1 MEIKEYFQILK
12 RNWILIVA
20 TITIFCLVAF
30 LVTEKQPYNYQ
41 SSSAI
46 EIIRYQTQRQADVPY
61 FQYNNYY
68 ANQAAAAVSDNI
80 ISWLSSASTVAEIYQ
95 RAGYPLPTASIRAL
109 SKTFT
114 VQKKITTSAVI
125 DISYSSKDREKAI
138 KLIKTAS
145 ELVKERV
152 EQQNSSDTSSILSVR
167 VNEPVSIAEPKPIG
181 LNTGIAGFAG
191 LLVALGIV
199 SIREALRK

>member
-1 MEIKEYFQILK
+1 MEIKEYFQILR

-20 TITIFCLVAF
+20 TIIVFCLVAF
-30 LVTEKQPYNYQ
+30 FVTEKQPYNYQ

-46 EIIRYQTQRQADVPY
+46 EIIRYQSQSQADVPY

-80 ISWLSSASTVAEIYQ
+80 IGWLSSASTVAEIYQ
-95 RAGYPLPTASIRAL
+95 RAGYPLPAASIRAL

-114 VQKKITTSAVI
+114 IQKKIGTSAVI
-125 DISYSSKDREKAI
+125 DVSYSSKNQEQAI
-138 KLIKTAS
+138 TLIKTAS
-145 ELVKERV
+145 EVVKERV
-152 EQQNSSDTSSILSVR
+152 EQQNKSDTSSILSVR
-167 VNEPVSIAEPKPIG
+167 VNEPVSIAEPKPTG
-181 LNTGIAGFAG
+181 LNTSIAGFAG

-199 SIREALRK
+199 SIREALKK